1 MRMMIR
7 WSVPVESGNKAFA
20 DGTLMAT
27 VGELMDRL
35 KPEAAYFWPENG
47 KRSGMAVFDMADPSE
62 IPQITEG
69 LFTNL
74 NAAVSFD
81 PVMNP
86 EDLKKGLSS

>member
-1 MRMMIR
+1 MMIR
-7 WSVPVESGNKAFA
+7 WSVPVEAGNKALA
-20 DGTLMAT
+20 DGTLMTT
-27 VGELMDRL
+27 VGELMDHL

-47 KRSGMAVFDMADPSE
+47 TRSGMAVFDMADPSE

-69 LFTNL
+69 LFTKL

-86 EDLKKGLSS
+86 EDLKKGLSG